1 MDEPQTY
8 KFRELPPVT
17 KRVYLEYK
25 SDDAL
30 AKQALESVAVIT
42 IFFGQPRRLSR
53 KTSNEVTVDDAVRQE
68 ILKVAAVV
76 HQEAFLY
83 YIPFDSGSV
92 GPSSI
97 MDVQSATWFV
107 QSAVFVVLLVPMCR
121 FSFLVLP
128 DSV

>member
-1 MDEPQTY
+1 M
-8 KFRELPPVT
+8 T

-42 IFFGQPRRLSR
+42 NSFGQPIRLSR

-76 HQEAFLY
+76 HQDAFLF
-83 YIPFDSGSV
+83 YIPFDSDSV

-107 QSAVFVVLLVPMCR
+107 QSPVFVVLLVPMCR